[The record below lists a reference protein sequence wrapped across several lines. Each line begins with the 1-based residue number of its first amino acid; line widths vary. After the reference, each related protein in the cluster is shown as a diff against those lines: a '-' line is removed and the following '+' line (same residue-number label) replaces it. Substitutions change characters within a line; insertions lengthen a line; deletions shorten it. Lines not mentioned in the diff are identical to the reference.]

1 VLGEIEKTR
10 QILGTAVRMAGVGE
24 AAVRIAELVKEGVD
38 HGIDGRETLSRRVLE
53 QRGDQIDSL
62 W

>member
-1 VLGEIEKTR
+1 
-10 QILGTAVRMAGVGE
+10 MAGVGE
-24 AAVRIAELVKEGVD
+24 AAVRIAELVEEGVD

>member
-1 VLGEIEKTR
+1 
-10 QILGTAVRMAGVGE
+10 MAGVRE
-24 AAVRIAELVKEGVD
+24 AAVGIAELVEEGVD
-38 HGIDGRETLSRRVLE
+38 HGIDGRETLSRRVFE